1 MVRLRGLSLRRD
13 SAWLLM
19 QHIPMASN
27 EDKQDKQR
35 EQSSAEP
42 PVAGRTDQHS
52 ILAAAHKTVH
62 GPAASDRLASIGGL
76 EVPVGDT
83 APADDATET
92 DAASALIPGAREG
105 DTLTYR
111 EAGSIGGLFT
121 GADIPAGA
129 SALMDDATSRDRRGE
144 GGGRE
149 GAHDTERKGEL
160 RDGRKQE

>member
-1 MVRLRGLSLRRD
+1 ML
-13 SAWLLM
+13 
-19 QHIPMASN
+19 HILMASN
-27 EDKQDKQR
+27 IDDKQR
-35 EQSSAEP
+35 SQSSAEP

-76 EVPVGDT
+76 EVSVGDT
-83 APADDATET
+83 PPADDASAT

-105 DTLTYR
+105 NTLTYR

-129 SALMDDATSRDRRGE
+129 SPWLDEQTARDRRGE

-149 GAHDTERKGEL
+149 GVHDTPQKGEHG
-160 RDGRKQE
+160 DGGKQEQRRRG